1 MRSSN
6 NTSRCLMETMC
17 RSSGKCPR
25 APCARGLMSWC
36 GTISGAARRTTG
48 SRAFACFLTPPR
60 FSRIPQRSSHAPR
73 REKLFKEAF
82 CNTFLQRQTLAINVF
97 DFPLKLIE
105 PSLACA
111 HWRIGS
117 VSLLH
122 VEGQVA
128 RRGTRSAGGCRKNRI
143 AAAESRSSVSCH
155 GARAGTA
162 AARCGPWM
170 CTFFS
175 GTGLPGYTSSGGP
188 WRLMQ

>member
-1 MRSSN
+1 MQSNGGGVGVRSSN

-82 CNTFLQRQTLAINVF
+82 CNTFVQRQTLAFNVF
-97 DFPLKLIE
+97 DFPLKLKN
-105 PSLACA
+105 PRSLRSLAQRLRLSLAC
-111 HWRIGS
+111 
-117 VSLLH
+117 
-122 VEGQVA
+122 
-128 RRGTRSAGGCRKNRI
+128 RRTGGSAG
-143 AAAESRSSVSCH
+143 H
-155 GARAGTA
+155 
-162 AARCGPWM
+162 PLW
-170 CTFFS
+170 
-175 GTGLPGYTSSGGP
+175 
-188 WRLMQ
+188 WRLPQK